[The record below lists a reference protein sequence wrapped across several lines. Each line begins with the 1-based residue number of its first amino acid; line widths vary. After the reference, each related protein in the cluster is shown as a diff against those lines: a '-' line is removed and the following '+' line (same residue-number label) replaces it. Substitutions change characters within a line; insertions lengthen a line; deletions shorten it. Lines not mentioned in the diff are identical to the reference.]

1 MIQAKHRS
9 RAVSCT
15 RGTARECLCI
25 RRMRGSGSCRR
36 GGRGRTGCS
45 PILCPRGEDDAN
57 AECCK
62 QKGERSSAPIL
73 DSSFVFQHS
82 SFNDWAR
89 VPTFVRAR
97 DYRARRA
104 DRAFLRVHKDLPLTR
119 LDWVVLIGT
128 LLLIVAYGVWKGR
141 KQQRLAAYLLADR
154 QLKWP
159 TIALSI
165 MATQASA
172 ITFLST
178 PGQAYADGMRF
189 VQFYLGL
196 PIAMV
201 ILAITAVPIYHRL
214 RVFTA
219 YEYLE
224 TRFGVG
230 TRTLTAILFLVQ
242 RGLSTGITLYAPAL
256 IAGRMGRLNAI
267 DFSFDLTT
275 PYNFWSGL
283 FGGLLVALSYFGT
296 DQSQVQRYLTGASET
311 ESKLGLLM
319 NGMIK
324 VPMQFFILFVG
335 AIVFVFYQFIAP
347 PLFFNNVE
355 RAKVSGSA
363 EYAQLEARH
372 QRTFEAKRTEVHRL
386 VEAMRARDANATA
399 QATAR
404 VPELQKEDGATRA
417 AAVSLIRKADKAAD
431 PSDTNYIFLTFVVST
446 LPAGLVGLLLAAIF
460 CAAMSATSSGLNS
473 LASTTVVDVV
483 KRLMW
488 RNLTDHQYVKVSKLL
503 TVFWGLFAIGF
514 AEFASRL
521 GSLIEA
527 VNILGSLFY
536 GTVLGIFLLAFY
548 TKRIGGTAV
557 CLGAIVGEAA
567 VAWCAI
573 STKVAWLWWNV
584 VGLVVGVVA
593 AGTIQMLVPAPEP
606 KAISPSTR

>member
-1 MIQAKHRS
+1 LS
-9 RAVSCT
+9 
-15 RGTARECLCI
+15 
-25 RRMRGSGSCRR
+25 
-36 GGRGRTGCS
+36 
-45 PILCPRGEDDAN
+45 
-57 AECCK
+57 
-62 QKGERSSAPIL
+62 
-73 DSSFVFQHS
+73 
-82 SFNDWAR
+82 
-89 VPTFVRAR
+89 
-97 DYRARRA
+97 
-104 DRAFLRVHKDLPLTR
+104 R

-141 KQQRLAAYLLADR
+141 RQRRLAAYLLADR

-256 IAGRMGRLNAI
+256 IVSVLLGWNLHVTNVVIGLLVIVYTAAGGTKAVSWTHVHQLLIALGGMAIALIIAVRMLPHDVGLLEAARVAGRMGRLNAI

-296 DQSQVQRYLTGASET
+296 DQSQVQRYLTGESEAA
-311 ESKLGLLM
+311 SKLGLLM

-355 RAKVSGSA
+355 QAKVAASPYA
-363 EYAQLEARH
+363 AQYAQLEAQH
-372 QRTFEAKRTEVHRL
+372 QRTFQAKQREVHAL
-386 VEAMRARDANATA
+386 VDAMRARDANATS

-404 VPELQKEDGATRA
+404 VRALQQEDGVTRA
-417 AAVSLIRKADKAAD
+417 AAVSLIQKTDKAAD
-431 PSDTNYIFLTFVVST
+431 SSDTNYIFLTFVVNT
-446 LPAGLVGLLLAAIF
+446 LPSGLVGLLLAAIF

-473 LASTTVVDVV
+473 LASTTVVDIV
-483 KRLMW
+483 KRLLW
-488 RNLTDHQYVKVSKLL
+488 RNATDHQYVKASKLL
-503 TVFWGLFAIGF
+503 TIFWGAFAIGF

-536 GTVLGIFLLAFY
+536 GTILGVFLLAFY
-548 TKRIGGTAV
+548 TKRIGGLAV
-557 CLGAIVGEAA
+557 CLGAVVGEAA

-573 STKVAWLWWNV
+573 YTNVAWLWWNV

-593 AGTIQMLVPAPEP
+593 AGAIQMLTPAPEP
-606 KAISPSTR
+606 NAISSSR